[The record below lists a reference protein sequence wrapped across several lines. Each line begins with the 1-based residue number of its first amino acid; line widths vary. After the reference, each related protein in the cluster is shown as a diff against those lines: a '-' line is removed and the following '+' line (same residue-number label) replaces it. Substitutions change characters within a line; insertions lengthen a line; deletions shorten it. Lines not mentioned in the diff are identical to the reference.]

1 MQSAN
6 LRLRK
11 IAVFFYIYE
20 LTGGWNMK
28 GDEAKIED
36 LRNQVNQNTLK
47 ITKLNSEI
55 ESDWKDNRE
64 LFEMI
69 QGLQGEITELNQNI
83 NRYNGLIENRKE
95 DRELLDSLHC
105 RIDEIETED
114 RAKQEQIIN
123 WREWIGWIIATG
135 FALTRF
141 WELLT

>member
-1 MQSAN
+1 MA
-6 LRLRK
+6 
-11 IAVFFYIYE
+11 
-20 LTGGWNMK
+20 
-28 GDEAKIED
+28 IED
-36 LRNQVNQNTLK
+36 KVEQIQNQVNQNTIK

-55 ESDWKDNRE
+55 DSDWKDNRE

-83 NRYNGLIENRKE
+83 NRYNGLIEDRKE
-95 DRELLDSLHC
+95 DRDLLDSLHC